1 MSQPEDREFYRDARD
16 DYHNAMQKLTAGVFS
31 KALKLDADGRPKAE
45 QRATICEL
53 FETAVA
59 AVPAA
64 AEAAG
69 RAPAPER
76 QRLAR
81 QSPPTRADLL
91 WGVTAATSESPA
103 AGGDR
108 GAAVSPPPREGG
120 DAARRGAL
128 AGGPD
133 AGSNLFRR
141 ALRTV
146 CSSRL
151 ALWRPRSALR
161 GCHQAKRCGAS
172 RSLGVVSSA
181 AEPTTAVILTRGFCV
196 LVGRSLLTHL
206 FFLASAARVASLARA
221 GVISHVP
228 APVSHLC
235 TIAWRRLK
243 SRARWCLITV
253 S

>member
-16 DYHNAMQKLTAGVFS
+16 GYHNAMQKLTAGVFS

-120 DAARRGAL
+120 EELSAGIGSLQLGEAHDPASRPAPPRPQREEQDMNELNFDDCDDDDDAA
-128 AGGPD
+128 
-133 AGSNLFRR
+133 
-141 ALRTV
+141 
-146 CSSRL
+146 
-151 ALWRPRSALR
+151 
-161 GCHQAKRCGAS
+161 
-172 RSLGVVSSA
+172 
-181 AEPTTAVILTRGFCV
+181 I
-196 LVGRSLLTHL
+196 
-206 FFLASAARVASLARA
+206 
-221 GVISHVP
+221 
-228 APVSHLC
+228 
-235 TIAWRRLK
+235 
-243 SRARWCLITV
+243 
-253 S
+253 

>member
-45 QRATICEL
+45 Q
-53 FETAVA
+53 
-59 AVPAA
+59 
-64 AEAAG
+64 
-69 RAPAPER
+69 
-76 QRLAR
+76 
-81 QSPPTRADLL
+81 
-91 WGVTAATSESPA
+91 
-103 AGGDR
+103 
-108 GAAVSPPPREGG
+108 
-120 DAARRGAL
+120 
-128 AGGPD
+128 
-133 AGSNLFRR
+133 
-141 ALRTV
+141 
-146 CSSRL
+146 
-151 ALWRPRSALR
+151 
-161 GCHQAKRCGAS
+161 
-172 RSLGVVSSA
+172 
-181 AEPTTAVILTRGFCV
+181 LTRGFCV